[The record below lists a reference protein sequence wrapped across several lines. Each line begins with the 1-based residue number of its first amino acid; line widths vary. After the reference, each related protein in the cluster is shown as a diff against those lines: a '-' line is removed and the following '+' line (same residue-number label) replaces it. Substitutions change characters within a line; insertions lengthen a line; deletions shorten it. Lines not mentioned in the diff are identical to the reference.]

1 MSYTGQAITEIQED
15 RRDVHPVS
23 LSSQRVEKQPPIC
36 CIASYYTI
44 QCICVGEEAFLQ
56 GQAPSRHCQ
65 PAPEE
70 VSARLGNVGSR
81 RHK

>member
-44 QCICVGEEAFLQ
+44 QCICVGEEAFLPLPGCSSQ
-56 GQAPSRHCQ
+56 QAL
-65 PAPEE
+65 
-70 VSARLGNVGSR
+70 SACT
-81 RHK
+81 